1 MVEEKYQKIWEPIDF
16 TVYFK
21 FIKWPVII
29 GLILEILFRF
39 WAVKIGSGILYEQ
52 VEIISW
58 IIRLGIFVNLA
69 IRSTKHFGFSAPI
82 AMISGVMSG
91 ALIGFIISLY
101 RFIDGVKLWKFFN
114 IITETSMVAVVGSL
128 VAILI
133 VYVSN
138 LKR

>member
-1 MVEEKYQKIWEPIDF
+1 MASEKYQKTWEPVDF

-21 FIKWPVII
+21 FIRWPVII
-29 GLILEILFRF
+29 GLVLEILFRF
-39 WAVKIGSGILYEQ
+39 WAAKLGSGILFEQ

-58 IIRLGIFVNLA
+58 IIRLGVFVNLA
-69 IRSTKHFGFSAPI
+69 IRSTKNFGFSAPI

-91 ALIGFIISLY
+91 TLIGFIIAWY
-101 RFIDGVKLWKFFN
+101 RFIDGAKLWKFFN
-114 IITETSMVAVVGSL
+114 IITETSIVAVVGSL

-138 LKR
+138 IKK